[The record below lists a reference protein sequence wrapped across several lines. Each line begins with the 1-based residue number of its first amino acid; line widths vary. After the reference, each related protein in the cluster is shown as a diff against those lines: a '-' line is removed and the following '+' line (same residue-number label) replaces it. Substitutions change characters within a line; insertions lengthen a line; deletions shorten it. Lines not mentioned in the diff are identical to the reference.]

1 MIVELYDEQQT
12 LTDELIQMVQDVLA
26 YAADYLE
33 LEENCAMSVI
43 IVDNE
48 EIQNINREYRQKDA
62 VTDVIS
68 FALEESVVEDDFP
81 AIQEVMDESREL
93 GDIFVSFQRA
103 QEQAV
108 EYGHSFK
115 RELGFLV
122 VHGFLHLNGYDH
134 MTEEEE
140 AEMFDLQRDIL
151 DGFGLVR

>member
-1 MIVELYDEQQT
+1 MIVELYDDQQT
-12 LTDELIQMVQDVLA
+12 LTDELTQMVQDILA

-134 MTEEEE
+134 MTDEEE

>member
-12 LTDELIQMVQDVLA
+12 LTDELTQMVQDVLA

-81 AIQEVMDESREL
+81 AIQELMDESREL

-134 MTEEEE
+134 MTDEEE

>member
-12 LTDELIQMVQDVLA
+12 LTDELTQMVQDVLA

-43 IVDNE
+43 IVDNK

-134 MTEEEE
+134 MTDEEE

>member
-1 MIVELYDEQQT
+1 M
-12 LTDELIQMVQDVLA
+12 
-26 YAADYLE
+26 
-33 LEENCAMSVI
+33 
-43 IVDNE
+43 DNE
-48 EIQNINREYRQKDA
+48 KIQNINQEYRQKDA

-68 FALEESVVEDDFP
+68 FALEESVVEDDFS

-134 MTEEEE
+134 MTDEEE
-140 AEMFDLQRDIL
+140 AEMFNLQRDIL

>member
-1 MIVELYDEQQT
+1 MIVELYDEHQT
-12 LTDELIQMVQDVLA
+12 LTDELAQMVQDVLA

-134 MTEEEE
+134 MTDEEE

>member
-12 LTDELIQMVQDVLA
+12 LTDELTQMVQDILA

-81 AIQEVMDESREL
+81 AIQELMDESREL

-134 MTEEEE
+134 MTDEEE

>member
-12 LTDELIQMVQDVLA
+12 LTDELTQMVQDVLA

-93 GDIFVSFQRA
+93 GDVFVSFQRA

-134 MTEEEE
+134 MTDEEE

>member
-12 LTDELIQMVQDVLA
+12 LTDELTQMVQDVLA

-43 IVDNE
+43 IVDNK

-68 FALEESVVEDDFP
+68 FALEESVVEDDFS

-134 MTEEEE
+134 MTDEEE
-140 AEMFDLQRDIL
+140 AEMFNLQRDIL

>member
-12 LTDELIQMVQDVLA
+12 LTDELTQMVQDVLS

-134 MTEEEE
+134 MTDEEE

>member
-12 LTDELIQMVQDVLA
+12 LTDELTQMVQDVLA

-134 MTEEEE
+134 MTDEEE
-140 AEMFDLQRDIL
+140 AEMFNLQRDIL

>member
-12 LTDELIQMVQDVLA
+12 LTDELTQMVQDILV

-108 EYGHSFK
+108 EYGHSEK

-134 MTEEEE
+134 MTDEEE

>member
-12 LTDELIQMVQDVLA
+12 LTDELTQMVQDVLA

-48 EIQNINREYRQKDA
+48 EIQNINRKYRQKDA

-134 MTEEEE
+134 MTDEEE

>member
-1 MIVELYDEQQT
+1 MIVELYDDQQT
-12 LTDELIQMVQDVLA
+12 LTDELTQMVQDVLA

-134 MTEEEE
+134 MTDEEE

>member
-12 LTDELIQMVQDVLA
+12 LTDELTQMVQDVLA

-134 MTEEEE
+134 MTDEEEV
-140 AEMFDLQRDIL
+140 EMFDLQRDIL

>member
-12 LTDELIQMVQDVLA
+12 LTDELTQMVQDVLA

-68 FALEESVVEDDFP
+68 FALEESVVEDDFS

-134 MTEEEE
+134 MTDEEE
-140 AEMFDLQRDIL
+140 AEMFNLQRDIL

>member
-12 LTDELIQMVQDVLA
+12 LTDELTQMVQDILA

-81 AIQEVMDESREL
+81 AIQEVMDLPREL
-93 GDIFVSFQRA
+93 GDIFVSFDRA

-134 MTEEEE
+134 MTDEEE

>member
-12 LTDELIQMVQDVLA
+12 LTDELTQMVQDVLA

-81 AIQEVMDESREL
+81 TIQEVMDESREL

-108 EYGHSFK
+108 EYGHSEK

-134 MTEEEE
+134 MTDEEE

>member
-12 LTDELIQMVQDVLA
+12 LTDELTQMVQAVLT

-48 EIQNINREYRQKDA
+48 EIQKINREYRQKDA

-134 MTEEEE
+134 MTDEEE

>member
-12 LTDELIQMVQDVLA
+12 LTDELTQMVQDVLA

-33 LEENCAMSVI
+33 LEENCMSVI

-48 EIQNINREYRQKDA
+48 EIQKINREYRQKDA

-134 MTEEEE
+134 MTDEEE

>member
-12 LTDELIQMVQDVLA
+12 LTDELTQMVQDILA

-134 MTEEEE
+134 MTDEEE

>member
-12 LTDELIQMVQDVLA
+12 LTDELTQMVQAVLT

-108 EYGHSFK
+108 EYGHSEK

-134 MTEEEE
+134 MTDEEE

>member
-1 MIVELYDEQQT
+1 MIVELYDEQQI
-12 LTDELIQMVQDVLA
+12 LTDELTQMVQDVLA

-134 MTEEEE
+134 MTDEEE

>member
-1 MIVELYDEQQT
+1 MIVELYDEQQI
-12 LTDELIQMVQDVLA
+12 LTDELTQMVQDVLA

-48 EIQNINREYRQKDA
+48 EIQKINREYRQKDA

-134 MTEEEE
+134 MTDEEE

>member
-1 MIVELYDEQQT
+1 MIVELYDDQQI
-12 LTDELIQMVQDVLA
+12 LTDELTQMVQDILA

-134 MTEEEE
+134 MTDEEE

>member
-1 MIVELYDEQQT
+1 MIVELYDEQQK
-12 LTDELIQMVQDVLA
+12 LTDDLTQMVQDILA

-48 EIQNINREYRQKDA
+48 EIQNINREYRQKDYI
-62 VTDVIS
+62 TDVIS
-68 FALEESVVEDDFP
+68 FAVEELAPEDNFP
-81 AIQEVMDESREL
+81 AIEEVMDLPREL
-93 GDIFVSFQRA
+93 GDIFVSFDRA

-108 EYGHSFK
+108 EYGHSEK

-134 MTEEEE
+134 MTDEEE

>member
-134 MTEEEE
+134 MTDEEE

>member
-12 LTDELIQMVQDVLA
+12 LTDELTQMVQDVLA

-48 EIQNINREYRQKDA
+48 EIQKINREYRQKDA

-93 GDIFVSFQRA
+93 GDVFVSFQRA

-134 MTEEEE
+134 MTDEEE

>member
-12 LTDELIQMVQDVLA
+12 LTDELAQMVQDVLA

-108 EYGHSFK
+108 EYGHSEK

-134 MTEEEE
+134 MTDEEE

>member
-12 LTDELIQMVQDVLA
+12 LTDELTQIVQDVLA
-26 YAADYLE
+26 YAANYLE

-48 EIQNINREYRQKDA
+48 EIQKINREYRQKDA

-115 RELGFLV
+115 RELVFLV

-134 MTEEEE
+134 MTDEEE

>member
-12 LTDELIQMVQDVLA
+12 LTDELTQMVQDVLA

-48 EIQNINREYRQKDA
+48 EIQKINREYRQKDA

-134 MTEEEE
+134 MTDEEE

>member
-12 LTDELIQMVQDVLA
+12 LTDELTQMVQGVLA

-48 EIQNINREYRQKDA
+48 EIQKINREYRQKDA

-68 FALEESVVEDDFP
+68 FALEESVVGDDFP

-134 MTEEEE
+134 MTDEEE

>member
-1 MIVELYDEQQT
+1 MIVELYDEQQI
-12 LTDELIQMVQDVLA
+12 LTDELTQMVQDILA

-134 MTEEEE
+134 MTDEEE

>member
-12 LTDELIQMVQDVLA
+12 LTDELAQMVQDVLA

-134 MTEEEE
+134 MTDEEE

>member
-12 LTDELIQMVQDVLA
+12 LTDELTQMVQDVLA

-68 FALEESVVEDDFP
+68 FALEESVVEDDFS

-134 MTEEEE
+134 MTDEEE

>member
-12 LTDELIQMVQDVLA
+12 LTDELTQMIQDVLA

-134 MTEEEE
+134 MTDEEE

>member
-12 LTDELIQMVQDVLA
+12 LTDELTQMVQDVLA

-134 MTEEEE
+134 MTDEEE

>member
-12 LTDELIQMVQDVLA
+12 LTDELTQMVQDVLA

-81 AIQEVMDESREL
+81 AIQEVMDEAREL

-134 MTEEEE
+134 MTDEEEV
-140 AEMFDLQRDIL
+140 EMFDLQRDIL

>member
-12 LTDELIQMVQDVLA
+12 LTDELTQMVQDVLA

-68 FALEESVVEDDFP
+68 FALEESVAEDDFP

-134 MTEEEE
+134 MTDEEE

>member
-1 MIVELYDEQQT
+1 MIVELYDEQQK
-12 LTDELIQMVQDVLA
+12 LTDDLTQMVQDILA
-26 YAADYLE
+26 YAADYLDIE
-33 LEENCAMSVI
+33 DNCTMSVI
-43 IVDNE
+43 IVDNT
-48 EIQNINREYRQKDA
+48 EIQNINREYRQKDYI
-62 VTDVIS
+62 TDVIS
-68 FALEESVVEDDFP
+68 FAVEELAPEDNFP
-81 AIQEVMDESREL
+81 AIEEVMDESREL

-134 MTEEEE
+134 MTDEEE